1 MMTTRTRRRYTD
13 VYHLGGTYL
22 SYRDGA
28 ISNTI
33 NYESMIGRREVT
45 VDERHAWPARNIGR
59 VTRDVGGPFLSVKS
73 ALTCDWDLY
82 KVYHLGSHGG
92 TNYAYDGHVWPSYPS
107 LTQRWVGD
115 PSNYSEAAFLIDHD
129 PLHTEGDLE
138 VEGTRA
144 IAATIPT
151 NSSADT
157 AVGVAELFREGLP
170 SLIGS
175 TVLRDRIGFLRSLGS
190 EYLNYE
196 FGWKPLL
203 SDLRSLAQSI
213 DESEKLLAQ
222 LARDSGRNV
231 RRRYSFPA
239 EREAVYTTGSGGLS
253 PALSSLISGISH
265 QQTTM
270 TFHKSWFSGCYT
282 YHYDPAD
289 LTEASR
295 IATQARLLL
304 GLKIDPEVLWNLAP
318 WSWLVDW
325 FVNIGPVLH
334 NLSAF
339 GQDGLVL
346 RYGYL
351 MHHSTRRV
359 ERVWP
364 NVGLPRGGDFPVGA
378 RHAAISLETK
388 RRIRATPYGFGLAV
402 SSFTWRQWAIL
413 GALGLTKTPGVL

>member
-1 MMTTRTRRRYTD
+1 MTTRTRRRYTD
-13 VYHLGGTYL
+13 VYHLGGTYK
-22 SYRDGA
+22 SYRDGS

-33 NYESMIGRREVT
+33 TYTGMIGRREVT
-45 VDERHAWPARNIGR
+45 VDERHAWPARNVGR
-59 VTRDVGGPFLSVKS
+59 VSYDVGGPFTSVKS

-82 KVYHLGSHGG
+82 RDYHLGTHGG
-92 TNYAYDGHVWPSYPS
+92 TGYAYDGHIWPAFPS

-115 PSNYSEAAFLIDHD
+115 PESYSEAAFLADSDFPHSEGKLEID
-129 PLHTEGDLE
+129 
-138 VEGTRA
+138 GTKA

-157 AVGVAELFREGLP
+157 AVGVAELAREGLP

-175 TVLRDRIGFLRSLGS
+175 TILRDKIGFFRSLGS

-203 SDLRSLAQSI
+203 ADLQAIAKSI
-213 DESEKLLAQ
+213 DESEKLLTQ

-239 EREAVYTTGSGGLS
+239 ERGITITSGVGGIT
-253 PALSSLISGISH
+253 PALSSLIGGLSFSQAEQDYH
-265 QQTTM
+265 R
-270 TFHKSWFSGCYT
+270 SWFSGCYT

-289 LTEASR
+289 LSEASR

-351 MHHSTRRV
+351 MHHSTRRI
-359 ERVWP
+359 ERAWS
-364 NVGLPRGGDFPVGA
+364 GLTLPRGGDWPAGS

-413 GALGLTKTPGVL
+413 GALGLTKSPGVL

>member
-1 MMTTRTRRRYTD
+1 MTTRTRRRYTD
-13 VYHLGGTYL
+13 VYHLGGTYK
-22 SYRDGA
+22 SYFNGA
-28 ISNTI
+28 VNGTI
-33 NYESMIGRREVT
+33 TYNGMIGRREVT
-45 VDERHAWPARNIGR
+45 VDERHAWPARNEGR
-59 VTRDVGGPFLSVKS
+59 VTYDVGGPFHSVKS

-82 KVYHLGSHGG
+82 RSYALGTHGG
-92 TNYAYDGHVWPSYPS
+92 TGYAYDGHIWPDFPS
-107 LTQRWVGD
+107 LNQRWVSD
-115 PSNYSEAAFLIDHD
+115 PSVFSEAAFLLDAD
-129 PLHTEGDLE
+129 PTHTEGDLLE
-138 VEGTRA
+138 DGTSA
-144 IAATIPT
+144 IAKTIPT
-151 NSSADT
+151 NASADT
-157 AVGVAELFREGLP
+157 AVGVAELMREGLP

-203 SDLRSLAQSI
+203 SDLRDIAQSI

-239 EREAVYTTGSGGLS
+239 ERVASYTTGTSGIK
-253 PALSSLISGISH
+253 PALSSLIGGT
-265 QQTTM
+265 QFGQMELTY
-270 TFHKSWFSGCYT
+270 HKSWFSGCYT

-325 FVNIGPVLH
+325 FVNIGPVFH

-359 ERVWP
+359 ERSWA
-364 NVGLPRGGDFPVGA
+364 NLTLPRGGDWPAGN
-378 RHAAISLETK
+378 RHAALSLESK
-388 RRIRATPYGFGLAV
+388 RRIRATPYGFGLIV
-402 SSFTWRQWAIL
+402 SSFTARQWAIL
-413 GALGLTKTPGVL
+413 GALGLTRTPGVL